1 MPKWGSAALAALL
14 GLGGFA
20 VASVGSFALTRQL
33 DPTMATLS
41 RNRMIAGGV
50 VGVGGIALA
59 LKSKKP
65 LMQNAGL
72 ALAAAG
78 AIFAAG
84 PTVSQLAG
92 NLVGQTVS
100 GIGAVINRS
109 QIPRAVTQGAFP
121 YRQLGMGAVSYDP
134 SFGMGEVAMATT
146 APWNYSTPLD

>member
-1 MPKWGSAALAALL
+1 ML
-14 GLGGFA
+14 GVGGFA
-20 VASVGSFALTRQL
+20 AASVGSFALTKQL
-33 DPTMATLS
+33 DPTMATLT

-78 AIFAAG
+78 AIFAVG

-92 NLVGQTVS
+92 NLVGQTVA
-100 GIGAVINRS
+100 GIGAVVNRGMVP
-109 QIPRAVTQGAFP
+109 QAVAGGAFP
-121 YRQLGMGAVSYDP
+121 RLGAVAYDPGFGMGAV
-134 SFGMGEVAMATT
+134 ALAQR
-146 APWNYSTPLD
+146 APWDYQTPLD